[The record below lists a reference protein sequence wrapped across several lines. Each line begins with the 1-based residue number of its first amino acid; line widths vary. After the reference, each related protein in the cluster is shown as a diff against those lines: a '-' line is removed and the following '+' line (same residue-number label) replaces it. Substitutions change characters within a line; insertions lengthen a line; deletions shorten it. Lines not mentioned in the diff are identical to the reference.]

1 MTTTFLQQ
9 FETGDVPAIDHNK
22 FVAIVDAGAVEDVIA
37 YGAGGAWS
45 LAVVCNHQVHALTAA
60 RSKGLR
66 RFARVDSVLAY
77 LKDVGVVGF
86 RVDVAGA
93 AEAANGN
100 RKRPDL
106 AEAMRETH
114 ASAADHRRWL
124 EEAAEAEDG
133 LPTVPGQLVEARMA
147 ARRKGG

>member
-9 FETGDVPAIDHNK
+9 FETGNVPAIDHSR
-22 FVAIVDAGAVEDVIA
+22 FVAIAEAGAVEDVIA

-45 LAVVCNHQVHALTAA
+45 LAVVCNHKMHALTAA

-77 LKDVGVVGF
+77 LTEVGVVGF

-93 AEAANGN
+93 SEAVNRT

-106 AEAMRETH
+106 ADAMRETH

-133 LPTVPGQLVEARMA
+133 QPVVPGHLIEARMA
-147 ARRKGG
+147 ARRKGR